1 MSLIYTRMSFV
12 CHSYATRMSLVCHS
26 YILVCHSYIT
36 RMYSYV
42 IPMSLV
48 CTRMLLVCVFTM
60 NPILSVH
67 MFFMRSL
74 SCDKK
79 EICDTTKKSYPSVSF
94 FI

>member
-1 MSLIYTRMSFV
+1 MSLV
-12 CHSYATRMSLVCHS
+12 CTRMSLVCHS

-42 IPMSLV
+42 IPVSLV
-48 CTRMLLVCVFTM
+48 CTRMLLVCVLTM

-67 MFFMRSL
+67 MFIMRSL

-79 EICDTTKKSYPSVSF
+79 EICDTTEKKLSF
-94 FI
+94 RIFFYLVISLIVFVQQ